1 MLVTGESVLRTA
13 DSSPKP
19 QTLNQF
25 CAARPF
31 EVLPGY
37 TLKPKPQ
44 TLNPRP

>member
-1 MLVTGESVLRTA
+1 MLVTGESFLRTA

-37 TLKPKPQ
+37 TPLHLDYAYK
-44 TLNPRP
+44 T